1 MPNAIVVHA
10 TGGPQNLCYERIP
23 EPRAK
28 AGEVCVRNL
37 AVGLNYI
44 DVYYRSGIYKTPYLP
59 FIPGQEASGIIEE
72 TGPGVTGFKT
82 GDRVAYAT
90 QPLGAY
96 TEVRTLPARK
106 LIKLPDTVDFP
117 IAAAMMLKGM
127 TARYLLRQVIAV
139 GQGDTI
145 LFHAAAGGVGR
156 IACQWAHHLGAI
168 VIGTAGSDEKVD
180 IARENG
186 CDYAINYRRE
196 NFIERVCEITG
207 GKGVRVVYDSVGKD
221 TFAASLECLQ
231 PQGLLVSF
239 GQSSGIVPPFDILQ
253 LSAKGSLF
261 LTRPVLNAYVS
272 TPEELQ
278 EAATD
283 LFDVVLSGAVEV
295 AVSQIYP
302 LAEAVS
308 AHKDLEARKTTGS
321 SILIP

>member
-1 MPNAIVVHA
+1 MPKAIVVHA
-10 TGGPQNLCYERIP
+10 TGGPQNLRYETVP

-37 AVGLNYI
+37 AIGLNYI
-44 DVYYRSGIYKTPYLP
+44 DVYYRSGVYKAPSLP
-59 FIPGQEASGIIEE
+59 FVPGQEASGIIEE
-72 TGPGVTGFKT
+72 TGPGVTGFKV
-82 GDRVAYAT
+82 GDRIAYAT
-90 QPLGAY
+90 EPLGAY
-96 TEVRTLPARK
+96 AEVRTIPARK
-106 LIKLPDTVDFP
+106 LIRIPDSVDFP
-117 IAAAMMLKGM
+117 KAAAMVLKGM
-127 TARYLLRQVIAV
+127 TARYLLKQIITI
-139 GQGDTI
+139 GHGDTI

-156 IACQWAHHLGAI
+156 IACQWAHHLGVT

-186 CDYAINYRRE
+186 CDYAINYRKE
-196 NFIERVCEITG
+196 NFTERVCEITG

-221 TFAASLECLQ
+221 TFAGSLECLQ
-231 PQGLLVSF
+231 PRGLLVSF
-239 GQSSGIVPPFDILQ
+239 GQSSGVVPLFDILQ

-283 LFDVVLSGAVEV
+283 LFDVVESGNVDIAI
-295 AVSQIYP
+295 SRIYP